1 MFYQVLHMHFLSAC
15 VCVAC
20 RGNLEVLVQPG
31 KPVGVWGEQAAVG
44 LMVRSLMGV
53 ATFVG
58 LNIMIASRGPVAYAA
73 SEIAKQAWI
82 MSSQA
87 FNALDVAAQALVAG
101 HLGGVSCSGSSHDEC
116 PVVTERIGRGWVDSD
131 SA

>member
-1 MFYQVLHMHFLSAC
+1 
-15 VCVAC
+15 
-20 RGNLEVLVQPG
+20 
-31 KPVGVWGEQAAVG
+31 
-44 LMVRSLMGV
+44 MGV

-101 HLGGVSCSGSSHDEC
+101 HLGGVSCLRTSPKDD
-116 PVVTERIGRGWVDSD
+116 PLVTRCIRRGWTEVM
-131 SA
+131 ALQRFMLTY